1 MIRLVFAIPCV
12 VVLLAAP
19 GVSWAQS
26 DTMSYS
32 DTMRKHGK
40 SAAPTHAAKQGTASA
55 LRLKSGKKS
64 VAKKGRGSKV

>member
-1 MIRLVFAIPCV
+1 MIRHIFAAACV
-12 VVLLAAP
+12 AVLLAAP

-40 SAAPTHAAKQGTASA
+40 SAAPTHATKHGTASA
-55 LRLKSGKKS
+55 LRLKGGKKA
-64 VAKKGRGSKV
+64 VTKKGRGSKI